1 MVKIQGTKENPK
13 TLHYWVREP
22 QESTGINQQGCES
35 IVPGYCIKS
44 HRGGVRRC
52 GACLKALGLGLRI
65 FFFFLKTAKSLI
77 LRE

>member
-65 FFFFLKTAKSLI
+65 FFFFFKDS
-77 LRE
+77 